1 MFVVMAASSETR
13 ERDLEC
19 DVSGETIRN
28 FMEALQ
34 AAGQLSADNILQT
47 LKLLEVKVLNNRM
60 TTSSRQKVTDTLV
73 DYLRAVKPEG
83 ELEEMCVS
91 VLMALGSQSPEMV
104 IVKLWDRL
112 HLHDLPPRS
121 LLVTVG
127 KLSLGQG
134 VAPYLGATWEHIL
147 CLLRMAQE
155 EDDMLAICQALSGL
169 VISTRK
175 HLDLGSKDDEVMDIT
190 PEAVSIKAYH
200 TLRILFNHWSLKN
213 KNKVTEQV
221 LVIAGHLFFL
231 MPPSKLKNQVNQLI
245 QWLMTLISTGVTP
258 FYISQVIGCI
268 CQLVDAL
275 AVSGRGGVNLESQLE
290 NVVPMLFTQLHEK
303 VNTSDPYSIQSH
315 GLAMRAFFILTK
327 LHNDQ
332 VVLLIRK
339 TLESKDPAKIV
350 PALQVFMEIF
360 QEVPQTETLK
370 REVMH
375 SIVVLIQEDLKP
387 VRKTL
392 LSFLEMLGRLGYLT
406 LSQGDVVIDY
416 AIQLCQSDRSNEE
429 DIQLKCSK
437 ILQMVQTSRV
447 PLPKLITLLC
457 QPSNSLAFVP
467 LSKTATEMALRAR
480 TLGQVPYLS
489 GFHLQPTQF
498 ISPQK
503 LLVHLVMFSL
513 KPYREKEFGVSSL
526 RLLNALHPITS
537 LHPIINLDVGWLW
550 AKEIPKM
557 LQILDGEELCASA
570 GPFALP
576 RPSGRRG
583 PKFSPLLDHTEKTLS
598 QKEWQDRL
606 LQFSSQSLLAISD
619 DNWLE
624 QLLRVILERINYFS
638 DEDEEKAFL
647 YKLFGFCLRTA
658 RNTELLK
665 SMLSSILQTA
675 HEELQEREGIAVVL
689 SIVSTKH
696 LKTALDHLQAY
707 GAVLTDKAS
716 SFILRLMKEHQPRE
730 WGMVCHTIYLCYSKI
745 VSESKA
751 AAVEHLD
758 AILALVL
765 QHYRHCIVEKDK
777 NLKLDYLDALTKLTG
792 VLGSQPA
799 AFRLEFPHKLEMVAF
814 MVELIKEEPLTSIS
828 SPIRQKAMSIVTD
841 FRQIRPLL
849 EVKERAE
856 LLRACYKSVFCLPPT
871 DVLRK
876 EASSPREASANVF
889 LDMWLNSQKD
899 SERERAMWCTACILG
914 FTAKMN
920 NFETEIEF
928 TRLGRLVRLL
938 AVRCQD
944 PVDNIC
950 FLSAQAVYSLYC
962 ILLQQ
967 KKTARKKQG
976 LWEEEGRS
984 EVYSASVFYNST
996 FEIAEAFAEYFTQM
1010 QVTNLV
1016 LTAMEG
1022 LTNSKAKESLA
1033 AAQLMS
1039 GVLKERGRDMMKIEE
1054 VVEGILEW
1062 LSLQLEPST
1071 KEETLR
1077 AMCLL
1082 AGNNAHIVVPL
1093 LLNKPL
1099 PWNRTSL
1106 SLWKV
1111 FGTQRETTIG
1121 ILQVLIG
1128 VLEKLDSRDE
1138 TGEMPFQPVAVACAL
1153 CEMLSGSL
1161 CQEAVKELYP
1171 RLLLAVLHHLCWV
1184 IEQKPPQKMVVYTKE
1199 GGLGS
1204 KSKPFDPSSCA
1215 LEVVKLVLLAAAYEG
1230 VVFYGNQHRSWDLLS
1245 CPRFYY
1251 MGIMDLTSAMV
1262 KNCEPAVLHQLL
1274 SLVRNFLYSLD
1285 HRWKTLARALYAQL
1299 LWHRS
1304 VAQTLGHDFLS
1315 NLVKWIKEPDLVMK
1329 EVGLRGI
1336 GNLALHPGQSASLKS
1351 LVPSLRDLLKNEVR
1365 VTVQA
1370 VKSLRN
1376 IICHGQ
1382 AEDTKVVFCSI
1393 SKHLRP
1399 LINDERDQVK
1409 ISATSALGHMLHQVD
1424 KCKPG
1429 PSIWREIYTFL
1440 VPLLLSIQ
1448 DNNPEVVK
1456 ACGGALTE
1464 WTKVIG
1470 WSSLTRTFRHTT
1482 LSDHIQVLEETCKYL
1497 VGASRR
1503 QLLGELLSQSFGFLK
1518 SPQPFL
1524 RTAAVSFIEL
1534 TVKRISMSHLH
1545 EDDVQLFRNAL
1556 ERLRDDPAQ
1565 SVQRSVDTVLK
1576 RLDGCASAR
1585 HVSAS
1590 RSSQLGSTFFKVPQ
1604 RKKRLFKPVKWERED
1619 EDQQEKKTPNW
1630 FKAPLNLLRAR
1641 HTRKV
1646 RNSPLTEGGAG
1657 EKTAASQAPKA
1668 RSRLEE
1674 AGPAPK

>member
-1 MFVVMAASSETR
+1 MEMFVVMAASSETR

-83 ELEEMCVS
+83 ELEDMCVS

-155 EDDMLAICQALSGL
+155 EDDMLALCQALSGL

-258 FYISQVIGCI
+258 FYISQCI

-303 VNTSDPYSIQSH
+303 VNTSDPYSIQSR

-437 ILQMVQTSRV
+437 ILQMV

-550 AKEIPKM
+550 TKEIPKM
-557 LQILDGEELCASA
+557 LQILD
-570 GPFALP
+570 
-576 RPSGRRG
+576 
-583 PKFSPLLDHTEKTLS
+583 DHTEKTLS

-665 SMLSSILQTA
+665 SMLSSLLQTA

-876 EASSPREASANVF
+876 EASSPQEASANVDLFRETLQSLQKLMETLIVEMPTRIQHCLEF
-889 LDMWLNSQKD
+889 LDVWLNSQKD

-1121 ILQVLIG
+1121 VLQVLIG

-1204 KSKPFDPSSCA
+1204 KSKPFDPTSCA

-1245 CPRFYY
+1245 CPKFYY

-1482 LSDHIQVLEETCKYL
+1482 LSDHIQV
-1497 VGASRR
+1497 GASRR

-1668 RSRLEE
+1668 RRWLEE

>member
-213 KNKVTEQV
+213 KNK
-221 LVIAGHLFFL
+221 
-231 MPPSKLKNQVNQLI
+231 
-245 QWLMTLISTGVTP
+245 
-258 FYISQVIGCI
+258 CI

-437 ILQMVQTSRV
+437 ILQMV

-557 LQILDGEELCASA
+557 LQILD
-570 GPFALP
+570 
-576 RPSGRRG
+576 
-583 PKFSPLLDHTEKTLS
+583 DHTEKTLS

-876 EASSPREASANVF
+876 EASSPREASANVDLFRETLQSLQKLMETLIVEMPTRIQHCLEF

-950 FLSAQAVYSLYC
+950 FLSAQAIYSLYC

-1204 KSKPFDPSSCA
+1204 KSKPFDPTSCA